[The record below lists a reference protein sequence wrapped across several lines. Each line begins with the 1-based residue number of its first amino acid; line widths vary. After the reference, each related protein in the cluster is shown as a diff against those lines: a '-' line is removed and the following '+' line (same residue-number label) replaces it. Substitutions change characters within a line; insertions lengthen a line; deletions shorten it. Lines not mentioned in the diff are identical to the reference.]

1 VAAVLEGIIG
11 TLFLAILIAKL
22 VGVYPPPQPAEGTGL
37 AGAKVTMKPSGD
49 ITRVVLMVPF
59 IVMLLT
65 SLTLLPFLGGLIWA
79 ATVVIATW
87 PLLLR
92 VAGEDGQTALGG
104 RAGHDQRRA
113 ARSDPAF
120 RIRGQHI
127 AGCRASRSEV
137 LGASDTRAGPATRWL
152 GRMPVV
158 GDQLIAKWQA
168 LAASGREGLVE
179 RAAYLL
185 NAAQWAVS
193 ITGGIGA
200 VTVQILLTIILV
212 AILYSQ
218 GETAA
223 RGALALGFHG
233 RRRGMDVMRLAAQA
247 VRSVA
252 LGVVVTAL
260 VQSVLTGLALWICG
274 IPAAGVLAALVFMLG
289 IAQLGPLPIMLPA
302 IAWLYWTDQYVWGT
316 VLLILAIPIGALDNV
331 LRPILIRRGVQLPM
345 LLIIAG
351 VIGGLIGFGVMGLFI
366 GPVLLASTYTLA
378 KSWVAEGPKPGIP
391 RRELMKFSINWLLVF
406 IPVTLV
412 LEHAGGVTAPVIF
425 FSAALSIVPSPGSSC
440 GRPGRSPRTPAM
452 RSAAAE
458 CHVRQCPRAHHR
470 TGGTQGRPDGH
481 GARFDHR
488 RDSGQLAAGARYRL
502 PARRSSP

>member
-1 VAAVLEGIIG
+1 
-11 TLFLAILIAKL
+11 
-22 VGVYPPPQPAEGTGL
+22 
-37 AGAKVTMKPSGD
+37 MKPSGD
-49 ITRVVLMVPF
+49 ITRVVLMVLF

-65 SLTLLPFLGGLIWA
+65 GSFLTLLPFLGGLIWA

-92 VAGEDGQTALGG
+92 V
-104 RAGHDQRRA
+104 RAKTGKRPWVAVLVMTSVVLLAVILPFGFAVSTLLDVAH
-113 ARSDPAF
+113 
-120 RIRGQHI
+120 RGP
-127 AGCRASRSEV
+127 EV
-137 LGASDTRAGPATRWL
+137 LGDFLTRGLGPPPEWL

-158 GDQLIAKWQA
+158 GGQLIAKWQA
-168 LAASGREGLVE
+168 LAASGRDGLVE
-179 RAAYLL
+179 AVQPYLL
-185 NAAQWAVS
+185 DAAHWAVS

-218 GETAA
+218 GETAG
-223 RGALALGFHG
+223 RGALALGFRLG
-233 RRRGMDVMRLAAQA
+233 GERGMDVMRLAAQA

-289 IAQLGPLPIMLPA
+289 IAQLGPLPILLPA

-316 VLLILAIPIGALDNV
+316 VLLILAIPIGLLDNV
-331 LRPILIRRGVQLPM
+331 LRPVLIRRGVQLPM

-378 KSWVAEGPKPGIP
+378 KSWVAEGPKPGDP
-391 RRELMKFSINWLLVF
+391 E
-406 IPVTLV
+406 
-412 LEHAGGVTAPVIF
+412 
-425 FSAALSIVPSPGSSC
+425 
-440 GRPGRSPRTPAM
+440 
-452 RSAAAE
+452 
-458 CHVRQCPRAHHR
+458 
-470 TGGTQGRPDGH
+470 TGT
-481 GARFDHR
+481 
-488 RDSGQLAAGARYRL
+488 
-502 PARRSSP
+502 